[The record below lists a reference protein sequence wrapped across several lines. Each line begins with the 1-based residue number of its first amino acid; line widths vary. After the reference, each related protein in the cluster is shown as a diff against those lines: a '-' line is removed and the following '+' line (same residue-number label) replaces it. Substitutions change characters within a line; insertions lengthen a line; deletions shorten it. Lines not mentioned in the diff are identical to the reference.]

1 MCLTETAKAVKSGV
15 IKVKVNN
22 MYSTKSD
29 SRFKFVVSTFYSLWP
44 LVAILDSIVFM
55 LSDRYAWEFTDVS
68 LVQSDQGFI
77 AQIQLKG
84 PFFALHICILQISV

>member
-29 SRFKFVVSTFYSLWP
+29 SRFKFVVSNPYSLWP
-44 LVAILDSIVFM
+44 LIVILDNTVFI
-55 LSDRYAWEFTDVS
+55 LSDRHA
-68 LVQSDQGFI
+68 
-77 AQIQLKG
+77 
-84 PFFALHICILQISV
+84 